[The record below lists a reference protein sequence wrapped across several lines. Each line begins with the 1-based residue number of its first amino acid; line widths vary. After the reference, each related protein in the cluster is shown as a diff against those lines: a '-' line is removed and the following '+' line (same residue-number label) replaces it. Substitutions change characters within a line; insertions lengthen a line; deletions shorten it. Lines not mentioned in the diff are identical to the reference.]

1 MSGSRVTTCYRN
13 SIGDQCAR
21 RYELEKRSF
30 RKGYFMSAQEQRV
43 QMALLLLDH
52 NETKERL
59 ALLRYKAGEI
69 AGALEGVVKSLKEC
83 PEDIELHEDGLVLK
97 NYMNFGALVED
108 FKKTITELQKLDA
121 TLTEAGIRH

>member
-1 MSGSRVTTCYRN
+1 
-13 SIGDQCAR
+13 
-21 RYELEKRSF
+21 
-30 RKGYFMSAQEQRV
+30 MSAQEQRV